1 MTTTTDDDGRR
12 DTVVLEL
19 PLVEDTVVL
28 ELSLVVLTMVELPVL
43 EDTVVLEVSLL
54 VLTVV
59 ELVGDTVVL
68 SSEYTFQFQPV
79 PVIGESHVSTHQH
92 DPPSSPAY

>member
-1 MTTTTDDDGRR
+1 M
-12 DTVVLEL
+12 TVVLEL

-28 ELSLVVLTMVELPVL
+28 ELSLVVLTVVELPVL
-43 EDTVVLEVSLL
+43 EDTVMLEVSLL

-68 SSEYTFQFQPV
+68 SGVGAGVSSDTEYIHQFVLPLDTDV
-79 PVIGESHVSTHQH
+79 PVSQH
-92 DPPSSPAY
+92 LQPHEIIWLYIR